1 MRYEYTM
8 NKKERL
14 AYKRKKTI
22 IRCERCKEHNIL
34 VCVVLSFEDG

>member
-1 MRYEYTM
+1 MRCEHTM

-22 IRCERCKEHNIL
+22 IRCERCKEHIIL
-34 VCVVLSFEDG
+34 VCVVLSFGDG

>member
-1 MRYEYTM
+1 MRYEHTM

-22 IRCERCKEHNIL
+22 IRCERCKEHSIL
-34 VCVVLSFEDG
+34 VCVALSFEDG